1 MWNCLPL
8 LSPPASAA
16 CSRPCGFRRLEISP
30 GTDFNHRPTASSPA
44 SAEHVSKMPEACAV
58 FELGTVTQIRSLP
71 HPLQAEVQPPGA
83 QLSSRDWGYC
93 AYPAVCPHR
102 LPTPGRGWVV
112 FSSLNSS
119 FFTIVLMPTGGQQTH
134 GAGALS
140 SDEGKLDSEAE
151 GTSLV
156 PGASP
161 QRVPTV
167 VGLSAPSA
175 GGSCLHRLMWSV
187 NK

>member
-1 MWNCLPL
+1 M
-8 LSPPASAA
+8 
-16 CSRPCGFRRLEISP
+16 GFAGWRSLRELTSTT
-30 GTDFNHRPTASSPA
+30 GLTASSPA

-71 HPLQAEVQPPGA
+71 HPLQAEVRPPGA
-83 QLSSRDWGYC
+83 QLSSRDSGYC
-93 AYPAVCPHR
+93 AYPAVCPR
-102 LPTPGRGWVV
+102 GLPTPGRGWVV

-167 VGLSAPSA
+167 TGLSAPSA
-175 GGSCLHRLMWSV
+175 GSSCLHCLMWSV